1 MRRSILSA
9 ILMLVFLVGVSVQ
22 PAVARQFTLF
32 DKPLNVFGFASQSA
46 SISLQGDEYHVEQG
60 LQQALLT
67 VFAEADYRPR
77 HDLTLYISGMLTMDL
92 IYDLKHDDR
101 SWNEKLFSHSR
112 SRMYI
117 DDRSWQFLKETHV
130 TWTPWT
136 FLFRVGKQIV
146 SWGEMDFFRIM
157 DQINPIDDRRG
168 FSDVEFE
175 STIIP
180 IWLVRA
186 EWWPEL
192 NLGWLNEFGIQ
203 FVFNPNAQWIP
214 NQRLETGN
222 DFGGIWSAAA
232 ELDNPLYDMLGVG
245 TPNMYVGGPDLNNVY
260 EPDNWSDE
268 AFEYALRL
276 SLMIK
281 GSILTLNGFYGLENS
296 PQLLFKADEPFVMDP
311 NLTALAGEP
320 VPALG
325 TASDGTSILYP
336 IYTGVHP
343 RQKFV
348 GVTWTGDLP
357 VVISALGGVNPL
369 IRLEVRYQWEK
380 VFADA
385 DQNMYIESDY
395 LDTGIGIDWKVK
407 IPALNPR
414 AYFTVAPQFL
424 YARIMDYP
432 DHVQLNDTDDG
443 FLPDA
448 DYYTVTLLLATSYFN
463 GKLIP
468 QLAGAYLF
476 NNESSL
482 ILPSLTYLMSN
493 SWHFTIEAV
502 FLGGKKENV
511 PVWLFR
517 KNDYIAFKVKYNW
530 G

>member
-1 MRRSILSA
+1 MRRSIPSA
-9 ILMLVFLVGVSVQ
+9 VLILVILVGVSVQ
-22 PAVARQFTLF
+22 PAVAKQFSLWG
-32 DKPLNVFGFASQSA
+32 KPLNVFGFASQSA
-46 SISLQGDEYHVEQG
+46 SISLKGDHYHVEQG

-77 HDLTLYISGMLTMDL
+77 HDTTLYISGLMTMDL
-92 IYDLKHDDR
+92 IYELKHNDR
-101 SWNEKLFSHSR
+101 SWNDKGFAKSR
-112 SRMYI
+112 SRMYL
-117 DDRSWQFLKETHV
+117 DDRSWQFLKECHV

-157 DQINPIDDRRG
+157 DSINPIDDRRG

-175 STIIP
+175 TTIIP

-186 EWWPEL
+186 EWWPEV
-192 NLGWLNEFGIQ
+192 NSGWLNELGVQ

-222 DFGGIWSAAA
+222 DFGGIWSVAA
-232 ELDNPLYDMLGVG
+232 ELDNPLYEMLGVG
-245 TPNMYVGGPDLNNVY
+245 TPNLYVGAPDLNSVI

-281 GSILTLNGFYGLENS
+281 GSILTLNAFYGLENS
-296 PQLLFKADEPFVMDP
+296 PQLLFNPERPFVMDEI
-311 NLTALAGEP
+311 LTAIAGEP
-320 VPALG
+320 VPRLS
-325 TASDGTSILYP
+325 TASDGTSILNPVYW
-336 IYTGVHP
+336 GFHP

-357 VVISALGGVNPL
+357 IVISALGGVNPL
-369 IRLEVRYQWEK
+369 IRLEVKYQWEK
-380 VFADA
+380 LFSDA
-385 DQNMYIESDY
+385 DQTRHIESDF
-395 LDTGIGIDWKVK
+395 LDTGLGIDWKIKV
-407 IPALNPR
+407 PALNPR

-424 YARIMDYP
+424 YYRIMDYP
-432 DHVQLNDTDDG
+432 DDVVLNDTDRG
-443 FLPDA
+443 ALPDE
-448 DYYTVTLLLATSYFN
+448 DYYTVTLLLSTSYFN

-476 NNESSL
+476 NNEGSL

-493 SWHFTIEAV
+493 SWHFTVEAV
-502 FLGGKKENV
+502 FLGGKVKNV
-511 PVWLFR
+511 PPWVVR
-517 KNDYIAFKVKYNW
+517 KNDYISFKVKYNW

>member
-9 ILMLVFLVGVSVQ
+9 VLMLVFLVGGLVQ
-22 PAVARQFTLF
+22 PASARQFTLF

-46 SISLQGDEYHVEQG
+46 SISLKGDHYHVEKG

-77 HDLTLYISGMLTMDL
+77 HDTTLYVSGKLTMDL
-92 IYDLKHDDR
+92 IYELKHDDR
-101 SWNEKLFSHSR
+101 SWNDKGFSHSR
-112 SRMYI
+112 SRMYL
-117 DDRSWQFLKETHV
+117 DDRSWQFLQEAHV

-157 DQINPIDDRRG
+157 DQINPLDDRRG

-175 STIIP
+175 NTIIP

-192 NLGWLNEFGIQ
+192 NLGLLNEAGIQ

-232 ELDNPLYDMLGVG
+232 AIPIG
-245 TPNMYVGGPDLNNVY
+245 TRTLYVGSPDLNNII
-260 EPDNWSDE
+260 EPDNWSDD

-276 SLMIK
+276 TLMIR
-281 GSILTLNGFYGLENS
+281 GSILTLNGFDGLENS
-296 PQLLFKADEPFVMDP
+296 PQLLFDKPMF
-311 NLTALAGEP
+311 
-320 VPALG
+320 VPARSR
-325 TASDGTSILYP
+325 APDGTLIVHP
-336 IYTGVHP
+336 RYTGKHP

-357 VVISALGGVNPL
+357 IVISALGGVNPL
-369 IRLEVRYQWEK
+369 IRVEVRYQWEK

-385 DQNMYIESDY
+385 DQTMYIESGF
-395 LDTGIGIDWKVK
+395 LDTGLGIDWKVK

-414 AYFTVAPQFL
+414 AYFTVMPQFF
-424 YARIMDYP
+424 YSNIIDYP
-432 DHVQLNDTDDG
+432 DFGKVNDVDRG
-443 FLPDA
+443 FLPDRDQYSA
-448 DYYTVTLLLATSYFN
+448 SLVLSTSYFN
-463 GKLIP
+463 AKLVP
-468 QLAGAYLF
+468 TLAMAYLF
-476 NNESSL
+476 NNQASL
-482 ILPSLTYLMSN
+482 LLPSLAYLMNNTWNFS
-493 SWHFTIEAV
+493 IEAA
-502 FLGGKKENV
+502 FLGGSVKNV
-511 PVWLFR
+511 PLWIFR
-517 KNDYIAFKVKYNW
+517 KNDYIAFKVKYSW

>member
-1 MRRSILSA
+1 MRRSILSTF
-9 ILMLVFLVGVSVQ
+9 LMLVFLMGVWLQ
-22 PAVARQFTLF
+22 PALAKQFSLWGR
-32 DKPLNVFGFASQSA
+32 PLNVFGFASQSA
-46 SISLQGDEYHVEQG
+46 QISLKGDNYFVEEG

-67 VFAEADYRPR
+67 VLAEADYRPR
-77 HDLTLYISGMLTMDL
+77 SDLTLYISGILTMDL

-101 SWNEKLFSHSR
+101 TWNEKLFSQSR

-117 DDRSWQFLKETHV
+117 DDRSWQFLKECHV

-157 DQINPIDDRRG
+157 DQINPTDDRRG

-175 STIIP
+175 TTIIP

-192 NLGWLNEFGIQ
+192 NLGWLGELGVQ
-203 FVFNPNAQWIP
+203 FVFNPNAQFIP

-232 ELDNPLYDMLGVG
+232 EVGNPLYEALGAG
-245 TPNMYVGGPDLNNVY
+245 TPTMYVGHPDLNQIV
-260 EPDNWSDE
+260 EPDKWDDDG
-268 AFEYALRL
+268 FEYALRL

-281 GSILTLNGFYGLENS
+281 GSILTLNGFYGRENS
-296 PQLLFKADEPFVMDP
+296 PQLLFADPGFVTDP
-311 NLTALAGEP
+311 LLTQIAGEP

-325 TASDGTSILYP
+325 TASDGTSIFYP
-336 IYTGVHP
+336 VYAGEHP
-343 RQKFV
+343 IQKFA

-357 VVISALGGVNPL
+357 IVISALGGVNPL
-369 IRLEVRYQWEK
+369 IRFEARYQWEK
-380 VFADA
+380 AFADA
-385 DQNMYIESDY
+385 DQTRYIESDF
-395 LDTGIGIDWKVK
+395 LDTGLGIDWKVK
-407 IPALNPR
+407 WNLLNPR
-414 AYFTVAPQFL
+414 AYLTVMPQFF
-424 YARIMDYP
+424 YSRIMDFP
-432 DHVQLNDTDDG
+432 DDVKLNDVDDG
-443 FLPDA
+443 YLPDQ
-448 DYYTVTLLLATSYFN
+448 DYYTVTLVLSTSYIN

-468 QLAGAYLF
+468 QVAGAYLF

-482 ILPSLTYLMSN
+482 IIPSLTYLMSN
-493 SWHFTIEAV
+493 TWHFTIEAG
-502 FLGGKKENV
+502 FLGGNIPNV

-517 KNDYIAFKVKYNW
+517 KNDYITFKVKYNW

>member
-9 ILMLVFLVGVSVQ
+9 VLLLVFLVGVSVQ
-22 PAVARQFTLF
+22 PALAKQFTLMG
-32 DKPLNVFGFASQSA
+32 KPLNLFGFASQSA
-46 SISLQGDEYHVEQG
+46 AISLKGDDYFVEEG

-77 HDLTLYISGMLTMDL
+77 HDVTLYISGLLTMDL

-101 SWNEKLFSHSR
+101 TWNEKLFSQSR

-117 DDRSWQFLKETHV
+117 DDRDWQFLKETHV

-157 DQINPIDDRRG
+157 DQINPTDDRRG

-175 STIIP
+175 TTIIP

-192 NLGWLNEFGIQ
+192 NLGWLGEVGLQ
-203 FVFNPNAQWIP
+203 FVFNPNAQFIP

-222 DFGGIWSAAA
+222 DFGGIWSAGA
-232 ELDNPLYDMLGVG
+232 EIPSDPMLLDLGIG
-245 TPNMYVGGPDLNNVY
+245 TPTLYVGHPDLNQVV
-260 EPDNWSDE
+260 EPDNWDDD
-268 AFEYALRL
+268 AFEYGLRL

-296 PQLLFKADEPFVMDP
+296 PQLLFADPMFVLDP
-311 NLTALAGEP
+311 GLLGALG

-325 TASDGTSILYP
+325 TASDGTSIVYP
-336 IYTGVHP
+336 IYRGNHP
-343 RQKFV
+343 IQKSV

-357 VVISALGGVNPL
+357 IVISALGGVNPL
-369 IRLEVRYQWEK
+369 IRLEVRYQFDK

-385 DQNMYIESDY
+385 DQMMYVKSDY

-407 IPALNPR
+407 WNLLNQR
-414 AYFTVAPQFL
+414 AYFSVMPQFF
-424 YARIMDYP
+424 YSRIMDFP
-432 DHVQLNDTDDG
+432 DDTLLNDTDDG
-443 FLPDA
+443 FLPDQ
-448 DYYTVTLLLATSYFN
+448 DYYTATLVLSTSYFN
-463 GKLIP
+463 GRLIP
-468 QLAGAYLF
+468 QVAAGYLF
-476 NNESSL
+476 NNEASL
-482 ILPSLTYLMSN
+482 ILPSVTYLMSN
-493 SWHFTIEAV
+493 SWHYTIEAA
-502 FLGGKKENV
+502 FFGGNIPNV
-511 PVWLFR
+511 PLWLFR

>member
-22 PAVARQFTLF
+22 PALAKQFTLLG
-32 DKPLNVFGFASQSA
+32 KPLNLFGYASQSA
-46 SISLQGDEYHVEQG
+46 SISLKGDNYFVEEG

-77 HDLTLYISGMLTMDL
+77 HDLTLYISGILTMDL

-101 SWNEKLFSHSR
+101 TWNEKLFSQSR
-112 SRMYI
+112 SHMYI
-117 DDRSWQFLKETHV
+117 DDRDWQFLKECHV

-157 DQINPIDDRRG
+157 DQINPTDDRRG

-175 STIIP
+175 TTIIP
-180 IWLVRA
+180 IWLIRA

-192 NLGWLNEFGIQ
+192 NLGWLGEVGLQ
-203 FVFNPNAQWIP
+203 FVFNPNAEFIA

-222 DFGGIWSAAA
+222 DYGGIWSAAA
-232 ELDNPLYDMLGVG
+232 EIPSDPMLLDLGIG
-245 TPNMYVGGPDLNNVY
+245 TPTLYVGHPDLNQVV
-260 EPDNWSDE
+260 EPDNWDDS

-296 PQLLFKADEPFVMDP
+296 PQLLFADPMFVLDP
-311 NLTALAGEP
+311 GLLGALG

-325 TASDGTSILYP
+325 TASDGTSIVYP
-336 IYTGVHP
+336 IYRGHHP
-343 RQKFV
+343 IQKSV

-357 VVISALGGVNPL
+357 IVISALGGVNPL
-369 IRLEVRYQWEK
+369 LRLEVRYQFDK

-385 DQNMYIESDY
+385 DQMRYIESDY

-407 IPALNPR
+407 WNLLNER
-414 AYFTVAPQFL
+414 AYFSVMPQFF
-424 YARIMDYP
+424 YSRIMDFP
-432 DHVQLNDTDDG
+432 DDTLLNDTDDG
-443 FLPDA
+443 FLPDQ
-448 DYYTVTLLLATSYFN
+448 DYYTVTLVLSTSYLN

-468 QLAGAYLF
+468 QVAAGYLF
-476 NNESSL
+476 NNEASL
-482 ILPSLTYLMSN
+482 ILPSITYLMSN
-493 SWHFTIEAV
+493 SWHYTIEAA
-502 FLGGKKENV
+502 FFGGNIPNV
-511 PVWLFR
+511 PLWLFR

>member
-9 ILMLVFLVGVSVQ
+9 VLILVFLVGVSVQ
-22 PAVARQFTLF
+22 PALAKQFTLLG
-32 DKPLNVFGFASQSA
+32 KPLNLFGYASQSA
-46 SISLQGDEYHVEQG
+46 SVSLKGDHYHVEQG

-77 HDLTLYISGMLTMDL
+77 HDVTLYISGILTMDL

-101 SWNEKLFSHSR
+101 SWNEKLFSQSR

-117 DDRSWQFLKETHV
+117 DDRSWQFMKEAHV

-175 STIIP
+175 TTIIP

-192 NLGWLNEFGIQ
+192 NLGWLNEAGLQ
-203 FVFNPNAQWIP
+203 FTFNPNAQFIA

-222 DFGGIWSAAA
+222 SFGGIWSAAA
-232 ELDNPLYDMLGVG
+232 EIANPVYDVLGAG
-245 TPNMYVGGPDLNNVY
+245 TPTMYVGAPDLNQVI
-260 EPDNWSDE
+260 EPDNWSDD

-296 PQLLFKADEPFVMDP
+296 PQLLFANPGFVTDP
-311 NLTALAGEP
+311 ALSAIAGEP
-320 VPALG
+320 VPALS
-325 TASDGTSILYP
+325 TASDGTSILNP
-336 IYTGVHP
+336 IYTGYHP
-343 RQKFV
+343 RQKSV

-357 VVISALGGVNPL
+357 IVISALGGVNPL
-369 IRLEVRYQWEK
+369 VRLEVKYQFDK

-385 DQNMYIESDY
+385 DQTRFIESDY

-407 IPALNPR
+407 WNLLNER
-414 AYFTVAPQFL
+414 AYFSVMPQFF
-424 YARIMDYP
+424 YSRIMDFP
-432 DHVQLNDTDDG
+432 DDILLNDVDDG
-443 FLPDA
+443 FLPDQ
-448 DYYTVTLLLATSYFN
+448 DYYTLTFVLSTSYFN

-468 QLAGAYLF
+468 QAAFAYLF
-476 NNESSL
+476 NNEATL
-482 ILPSLTYLMSN
+482 LLPSVTYLMSN
-493 SWHFTIEAV
+493 SWHFTIDAV
-502 FLGGKKENV
+502 FLGGNQPNV